1 VLRTVRPTDQQPQDL
16 PINAH
21 IGGTLLV
28 PRLRLS
34 VEGQTLSQTEIM
46 SYLIFGRQTFEL
58 GQTGEGGR
66 EMELV
71 KRTLASVV
79 SGELERTLVS
89 DLGVPLDYVEIRP
102 GDPDR
107 PLSGALLAAGWQIG
121 ERTFLTLN
129 AGFCEKQAISLSKT
143 LGATLQFRISP
154 EWRTEASFEPVRS
167 CGSRDVESLRNVD
180 RQLGLDLLWERR
192 Y

>member
-1 VLRTVRPTDQQPQDL
+1 
-16 PINAH
+16 
-21 IGGTLLV
+21 
-28 PRLRLS
+28 
-34 VEGQTLSQTEIM
+34 
-46 SYLIFGRQTFEL
+46 
-58 GQTGEGGR
+58 
-66 EMELV
+66 
-71 KRTLASVV
+71 
-79 SGELERTLVS
+79 
-89 DLGVPLDYVEIRP
+89 VPLDYIEIRP

-107 PLSGALLAAGWQIG
+107 LYSGALLAAGWQIG

-129 AGFCEKQAISLSKT
+129 AGFCENQRVSLAKT

-167 CGSRDVESLRNVD
+167 CGSRDVELLRNVD